1 MANMAKTVQSFPTT
15 YPAANYLPEDVS
27 DIVNASL
34 KVLSCIKGSPSPAL
48 AAAVFML
55 AVQELAVKQSNTVH
69 ASAFRYVFMTCCLC
83 QLCDHTCHHYCPA

>member
-48 AAAVFML
+48 AAGVFML
-55 AVQELAVKQSNTVH
+55 AVQESWQSSSQT
-69 ASAFRYVFMTCCLC
+69 LC
-83 QLCDHTCHHYCPA
+83 TLQLLDMFL